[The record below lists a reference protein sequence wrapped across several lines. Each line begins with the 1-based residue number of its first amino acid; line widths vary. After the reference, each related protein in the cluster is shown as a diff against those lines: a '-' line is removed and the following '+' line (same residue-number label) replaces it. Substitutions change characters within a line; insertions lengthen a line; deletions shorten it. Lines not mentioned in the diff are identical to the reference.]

1 MAKRRLKRLAR
12 GRSIGYSNKDFGA
25 SSPFVVDAQQI
36 VYRPV
41 GKFSTLLSIFS
52 VPPWLVSEQ
61 IRDTDCTLI
70 CSRTFS
76 CCHAPGAKI
85 LFAVLTKA
93 RLTVTLLAYSCH
105 NLHNAL
111 LSARK
116 RSVCRQNG
124 VQLRACSCLFLVSE

>member
-1 MAKRRLKRLAR
+1 MAKRTVKRLAR
-12 GRSIGYSNKDFGA
+12 GRSIGFSNKDFGA

-36 VYRPV
+36 VCRPV

-52 VPPWLVSEQ
+52 VPPWLVLEQ

-76 CCHAPGAKI
+76 CCHAPRAII

-93 RLTVTLLAYSCH
+93 RLTVTLLAYSFH
-105 NLHNAL
+105 NVHNTL

-116 RSVCRQNG
+116 RSVRRQNG
-124 VQLRACSCLFLVSE
+124 FQLRACSCLFLVSE